1 MGKPTIRNGMVS
13 LPEYIGYGRQ
23 TQGTETSKYLE
34 EEKANAI
41 SQVAA
46 SETETAQTRRLAFW
60 GCRTLYTELQRNE
73 VDEATWK
80 GPS

>member
-1 MGKPTIRNGMVS
+1 MGQPTVRNGTVHLS
-13 LPEYIGYGRQ
+13 EYIGWMRQ

-46 SETETAQTRRLAFW
+46 SETELAQTRKFTFW
-60 GCRTLYTELQRNE
+60 GCRTVHIE
-73 VDEATWK
+73 
-80 GPS
+80 